1 MFYELCKVCH
11 SSSERGHR
19 LDEVNGKINE
29 ILALTDY
36 DAAIICK
43 LLGICEKN
51 MVSMKSIILLQKYYQ
66 KNFIFT
72 IVEFFVFIEIR

>member
-43 LLGICEKN
+43 LLGICKKN
-51 MVSMKSIILLQKYYQ
+51 MVSMKASKVLSEEFYFRNCRIFRFYRNKMIL
-66 KNFIFT
+66 
-72 IVEFFVFIEIR
+72 